1 MEAGTQAREVVLLT
15 NTQERRNSGPGEP
28 GSTGRGREG
37 RSGRNTNSLDQV
49 VEVKVNDEFKE
60 EDIIEVFNKNGSVE
74 WETEYEYNSDYVL
87 ITNE

>member
-1 MEAGTQAREVVLLT
+1 MEVGTQAREVVLFT

-37 RSGRNTNSLDQV
+37 QSGRNTDSLDQV

-74 WETEYEYNSDYVL
+74 WETEYEYNSENVL

>member
-1 MEAGTQAREVVLLT
+1 MEAGTQARGVVLLT
-15 NTQERRNSGPGEP
+15 NTQERP
-28 GSTGRGREG
+28 GSTGWGREG
-37 RSGRNTNSLDQV
+37 RSGINTNSLDQV

-74 WETEYEYNSDYVL
+74 WETEYKYNSEYVL